1 MLAATLLIIATD
13 NLLYLYLE
21 MYVTTGRLHIENAI
35 PSPKIN
41 TLPTYSKTKCFF
53 KA

>member
-1 MLAATLLIIATD
+1 MLVATLLIIATD
-13 NLLYLYLE
+13 NLLYLE